1 MTKNEE
7 SYESFEIGNLFNF
20 KRDTPRTPRL
30 ALFTRQPPG
39 FHHPDL
45 PAEPPYF
52 DGIYEEIRVKSINE
66 SDRVCIINSS
76 LNAI

>member
-1 MTKNEE
+1 M
-7 SYESFEIGNLFNF
+7 
-20 KRDTPRTPRL
+20 
-30 ALFTRQPPG
+30 LFTRQPPG

-52 DGIYEEIRVKSINE
+52 DGIYEEMKVKSINE
-66 SDRVCIINSS
+66 SDRVCIINSA

>member
-1 MTKNEE
+1 MTKSKEN
-7 SYESFEIGNLFNF
+7 YKSFNLETFL
-20 KRDTPRTPRL
+20 KRDAPRAPRL

-52 DGIYEEIRVKSINE
+52 DGIYEEMKSKIY
-66 SDRVCIINSS
+66 
-76 LNAI
+76 